1 MHAHYHTKSTLS
13 RTIGPR
19 RALIKGL
26 VDSLILYEHITTT
39 QTRAKT
45 IIPYFDNLVTQAKK
59 GTLASTR
66 TIIART
72 ANPVAAQ
79 KLTTELVEAFRD
91 RQGGYT
97 RTIKIGNRRGDNAPM
112 VVIELILPED
122 FDNMKPNTKS
132 EAKAEAKTPVAKS
145 VAQKSTVKK
154 PAQTKIKA
162 NTKAKAKTKTKDEM
176 KS

>member
-13 RTIGPR
+13 RKVGPR
-19 RALIKGL
+19 RALVKGL

-45 IIPYFDNLVTQAKK
+45 IVPYFDNLVTQAKK
-59 GTLASTR
+59 GTLASSR
-66 TIIART
+66 TIMSRT
-72 ANPVAAQ
+72 SNPVAAQ

-112 VVIELILPED
+112 VMIELILPDD
-122 FDNMKPNTKS
+122 FDS
-132 EAKAEAKTPVAKS
+132 EAKADVVAEKAPAKS
-145 VAQKSTVKK
+145 TKTSAKSATKEPVVKNTTPTKTTKK
-154 PAQTKIKA
+154 PAKTE
-162 NTKAKAKTKTKDEM
+162 AK
-176 KS
+176 S

>member
-13 RTIGPR
+13 RKAGPR
-19 RALIKGL
+19 RALVKGL

-39 QTRAKT
+39 QTRAKA
-45 IIPYFDNLVTQAKK
+45 IVPYFDNLVTQAKK

-72 ANPVAAQ
+72 ANPVAVQ

-112 VVIELILPED
+112 VMIELILPDD
-122 FDNMKPNTKS
+122 FDSKAVKS
-132 EAKAEAKTPVAKS
+132 EAETPKSTKKPVVRNTTVAKDD
-145 VAQKSTVKK
+145 KK
-154 PAQTKIKA
+154 PA
-162 NTKAKAKTKTKDEM
+162 TKAKTTPKVTKDEA